1 MMDLWL
7 KQELKL
13 ELEEYLDIRVIVRAT
28 ATSTASVTTL
38 IALSFLIAK
47 ISVLYSMVIFTG
59 TNMCF

>member
-47 ISVLYSMVIFTG
+47 NSVLYSMVIFTG